1 MSFSVEQKL
10 PENYFQEV
18 MDAQTEMVKMYLDD
32 LENPLVFSHYC
43 GNTMATFKFYSHNED
58 DISPLLHYTFSNLG
72 DLKNQLYYFWVQLIY
87 LLKED

>member
-32 LENPLVFSHYC
+32 LDNPLVFSHYS
-43 GNTMATFKFYSHNED
+43 GNTMTTFKFNSYNEND
-58 DISPLLHYTFSNLG
+58 DSPYYTTLF
-72 DLKNQLYYFWVQLIY
+72 
-87 LLKED
+87 

>member
-1 MSFSVEQKL
+1 MSFCVEQKL

-43 GNTMATFKFYSHNED
+43 GK
-58 DISPLLHYTFSNLG
+58 
-72 DLKNQLYYFWVQLIY
+72 
-87 LLKED
+87 

>member
-43 GNTMATFKFYSHNED
+43 GNMMATFKFYSYNEND
-58 DISPLLHYTFSNLG
+58 AYPLLHYTFSKLG

>member
-10 PENYFQEV
+10 PEIYFQEV

-43 GNTMATFKFYSHNED
+43 GNMMATFKFYSYNKND
-58 DISPLLHYTFSNLG
+58 ASPILHYTFSNLG
-72 DLKNQLYYFWVQLIY
+72 DLKDQFITFGYN
-87 LLKED
+87 

>member
-32 LENPLVFSHYC
+32 LENPLVF
-43 GNTMATFKFYSHNED
+43 
-58 DISPLLHYTFSNLG
+58 LH
-72 DLKNQLYYFWVQLIY
+72 
-87 LLKED
+87 